1 MPRPRRRS
9 GGRTTPKGTPTHQ
22 RVRADRAPSGEELL
36 LRDAEWTLGE
46 SADEIDSLAST
57 VAVLVAPD
65 ADGGRPV
72 FDPSRLLRACERA
85 GDRSG
90 MLVARAIQ
98 LFGPA
103 HVRDAATRVY
113 ETLHASVRPEDRQ
126 RIEAMGRVE
135 PIEAFALTDAHHNA
149 TALYLRARRPSGD
162 KVSVRVLCE
171 SGFRGAGTV
180 FGYRASA
187 ARDRDRAAQDPE
199 MIVEDVAMADAR
211 VWFDHAVAA
220 RDEDFVPDPD
230 DMDEQLAIEHRA
242 IVTHYFHQCP
252 EGGEL
257 PVRARPTDVDE
268 VPGLVAEFVAS
279 PFAEGLEDA
288 PAIAAALAEFGLAV
302 SGRPLWWSPM
312 VAEIFA
318 QYAGEVFEP
327 GAMRSMAPTI
337 KAWASWAAERLGK
350 TAAATSETQRAVDRF
365 ATSRATVE
373 PHDNLLV
380 LPGLEPDRVGAEDD
394 DDWLMAAWARHEA
407 QVAEFVQ
414 SSLAGLRGVAPPA
427 VEGLAGVIR
436 EGVAAQEWPYST
448 LAALS
453 RATAR
458 RLSDLADADV
468 VLWAASVMLDPDPD
482 LDDLAGDGNGEL
494 LDPLAVSGSMDP
506 IDWATVTVALS
517 RAGPG
522 TPCTPEALVA
532 IMEELRQDPL
542 DDADELELCFETNL
556 PLWRAAGVTDADD
569 RLTEVGTWALP
580 RAVCRALGTEFD
592 EA

>member
-1 MPRPRRRS
+1 M
-9 GGRTTPKGTPTHQ
+9 
-22 RVRADRAPSGEELL
+22 
-36 LRDAEWTLGE
+36 
-46 SADEIDSLAST
+46 
-57 VAVLVAPD
+57 
-65 ADGGRPV
+65 

-98 LFGPA
+98 LLGPA
-103 HVRDAATRVY
+103 HVRDAATRVC
-113 ETLHASVRPEDRQ
+113 ETLQASVLPEDRQ

-135 PIEAFALTDAHHNA
+135 PIEAFALADAHHNA
-149 TALYLRARRPSGD
+149 TALYLRARRPTGEEIT
-162 KVSVRVLCE
+162 VRVFCE
-171 SGFRGAGTV
+171 SGFRGAATV
-180 FGYRASA
+180 FGYGASA
-187 ARDRDRAAQDPE
+187 VRDRDRAAEDPG
-199 MIVEDVAMADAR
+199 MIVEDVSTADAR
-211 VWFDHAVAA
+211 VWFDHAVAE

-230 DMDEQLAIEHRA
+230 DMDDQLAIEHRA

-257 PVRARPTDVDE
+257 PARARPSHVNE

-288 PAIAAALAEFGLAV
+288 RAIAETLAEFGMAV

-318 QYAGEVFEP
+318 QYAGEVLEP

-350 TAAATSETQRAVDRF
+350 TAAATSETQRAIDRF
-365 ATSRATVE
+365 ATSRVRVE
-373 PHDNLLV
+373 QHDNLLV
-380 LPGLEPDRVGAEDD
+380 LPGLDPDGVGDED
-394 DDWLMAAWARHEA
+394 DDWLIAAWARHDA

-414 SSLAGLRGVAPPA
+414 SNLAGFRGGAPPA
-427 VEGLAGVIR
+427 LEGLAETIR
-436 EGVAAQEWPYST
+436 TGVAAQEWPYSI

-453 RATAR
+453 RATSR
-458 RLSDLADADV
+458 RLSHLADADV

-482 LDDLAGDGNGEL
+482 LDDLAGDGDGDDEL
-494 LDPLAVSGSMDP
+494 LDPLAVAGSMDP
-506 IDWATVTVALS
+506 IDWATVTVALG

-532 IMEELRQDPL
+532 LMEELRQNPL
-542 DDADELELCFETNL
+542 DEADEVERCFETNL

-569 RLTEVGTWALP
+569 RLTEVGAWALP